1 MRVCFVFGASV
12 YERFLVLLF
21 VVMFIAMHFTFI
33 IIIFIVKLF
42 ALFFISD
49 SIIAVYEV
57 FTTPDKL
64 AVLFFILLFLFDYY
78 LASS

>member
-1 MRVCFVFGASV
+1 
-12 YERFLVLLF
+12 
-21 VVMFIAMHFTFI
+21 MFIAMHFTFI